1 VLADKWPKSEHSKDA
16 AYNAVLL
23 RTTIGE
29 HDKAIADGNAYKR
42 KYPRAED
49 SDEVTF
55 LMGKAHEKAEKWRD
69 AEALY
74 SHYSQSAKS
83 NSSRVESLVRL
94 ATVRLKIG
102 DDRGAEAA
110 LASAMGL
117 YRTYKK
123 SLEDQGKY
131 FAAKAHYMQGERIL
145 ADFEKIKIEGD
156 VDQLKSR
163 LKKKSELLK
172 KAADTFLETAEMG
185 VAEWTTAALYQIGV
199 TYESFSKALLSS
211 PPPSGLS
218 AEQKDLYAQQI
229 DEFVVPI
236 EEKSL
241 EAYESG
247 WQKAIELGIFNQ
259 WTAKMREALG
269 RLNTELYPPLK
280 EVGFAIRS
288 SGPSPLP
295 PLIGAP
301 RRSPDGRSTP
311 YLMPAPAGGKDSGK
325 GDSKDS
331 KNDSGKA
338 DSKAGGTR

>member
-1 VLADKWPKSEHSKDA
+1 
-16 AYNAVLL
+16 
-23 RTTIGE
+23 
-29 HDKAIADGNAYKR
+29 
-42 KYPRAED
+42 
-49 SDEVTF
+49 
-55 LMGKAHEKAEKWRD
+55 M
-69 AEALY
+69 
-74 SHYSQSAKS
+74 
-83 NSSRVESLVRL
+83 
-94 ATVRLKIG
+94 
-102 DDRGAEAA
+102 
-110 LASAMGL
+110 
-117 YRTYKK
+117 
-123 SLEDQGKY
+123 
-131 FAAKAHYMQGERIL
+131 
-145 ADFEKIKIEGD
+145 
-156 VDQLKSR
+156 
-163 LKKKSELLK
+163 K

-211 PPPSGLS
+211 PPPSNLS

-301 RRSPDGRSTP
+301 RRSRDGRSTK
-311 YLMPAPAGGKDSGK
+311 YLVPAPAGEKDSGK
-325 GDSKDS
+325 GEGKDS
-331 KNDSGKA
+331 KNEPKGDAKT
-338 DSKAGGTR
+338 GGGR